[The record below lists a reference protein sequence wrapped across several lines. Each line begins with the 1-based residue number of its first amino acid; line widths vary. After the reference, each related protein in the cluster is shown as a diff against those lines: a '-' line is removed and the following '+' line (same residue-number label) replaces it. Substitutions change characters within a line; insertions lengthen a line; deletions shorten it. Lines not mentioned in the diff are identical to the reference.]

1 MLQTLDTTS
10 PAMTLWTRW
19 EHGNRPVRVFQGGEG
34 TRYVI
39 EGAEGDVE
47 FGSAKAMLESL
58 YGRDLHVPFD
68 RYFRIGRYRR
78 AGRHSAA
85 DLLTL
90 LDANDASD
98 VHQTL
103 ITVHHEARKADPV
116 LEGPRSTAISVSR
129 GASEPP
135 KALGNLS
142 VGGLGGVSD
151 SPDPIVA
158 DLIRAVGEEIQTQGD
173 IPLTPEMERELDE
186 AIRRD
191 LDRIAGV
198 VGIDLGGVSSRSGSR
213 TKADEVRRLLWK
225 GFAGKMLSRGYD
237 PEDVLQ
243 EVYRG
248 LLVRNRGKCPWDA
261 RKSTF
266 GHYCHLV
273 IGCVL
278 INYHRKVTRR
288 TDYGAI
294 SIDRDGGGEDRA
306 DSGVFGS
313 RQIWEGTDIGD
324 RLALERLA
332 RHLDALAE
340 DLPDAVLGR
349 AILPL
354 LAAGHTRQEIARITG
369 ARSPLVSQAL
379 AWLRERVA
387 DWAVNGGMAP
397 LVPAK
402 YLS

>member
-10 PAMTLWTRW
+10 PAMTLWTRY
-19 EHGNRPVRVFQGGEG
+19 EHGNRPVRVFRDGDE
-34 TRYVI
+34 TRYVVDDDDA
-39 EGAEGDVE
+39 GPRE
-47 FGSAKAMLESL
+47 FGSARQMIASL

-78 AGRHSAA
+78 AGRASGTA

-90 LDANDASD
+90 LDVDGPGWS
-98 VHQTL
+98 TP
-103 ITVHHEARKADPV
+103 ITVHHVVREADPV
-116 LEGPRSTAISVSR
+116 LDGARSTEMAVAQGVSELLENSDAGTR
-129 GASEPP
+129 EVCGEEQSPP
-135 KALGNLS
+135 DPVVEELLRALGE
-142 VGGLGGVSD
+142 D
-151 SPDPIVA
+151 
-158 DLIRAVGEEIQTQGD
+158 IRAQGR
-173 IPLTPEMERELDE
+173 IPLSPEVERELDAVLARE
-186 AIRRD
+186 
-191 LDRIAGV
+191 LDRIEGV
-198 VGIDLGGVSSRSGSR
+198 VGIELGGASQRSGSR
-213 TKADEVRRLLWK
+213 TRADEVRRLLWK

-324 RLALERLA
+324 RLALERVA
-332 RHLDALAE
+332 RYLDALAE
-340 DLPDAVLGR
+340 DLPDAALGR

-369 ARSPLVSQAL
+369 ARSPLVSRAL

-387 DWAVNGGMAP
+387 EWAVDGGMAP